1 MYGRTVF
8 LNIDTWKG
16 PYGET
21 DRLEAI
27 EALESGAVLYFS
39 APAFALRTESS
50 SSDACAFERAGK
62 KHQSRSIGKLK
73 HDSAAGDERALLQA

>member
-1 MYGRTVF
+1 MDVLCS

-27 EALESGAVLYFS
+27 EALESGAVLYF
-39 APAFALRTESS
+39 PHLHFVLRDE
-50 SSDACAFERAGK
+50 ERL
-62 KHQSRSIGKLK
+62 S
-73 HDSAAGDERALLQA
+73 